1 MVTGCSVITDPLCR
15 LHDDPGHPEN
25 QARLENA
32 LAGVPRGVARLGAE
46 AALPEDVLRIHADYY
61 LKWLE
66 QRCLAVHALDHLDL
80 DTYIT
85 SHSCTVALHA
95 AGAAVLAAER
105 AASGE
110 HSFALV
116 RPPGHH
122 AEYDRAMGFCIL
134 NNAAIAAARMAAR
147 SLRVAI
153 VDWDVHHGNGTQHA
167 FYGTDRVLY
176 CSVHQEGL
184 FPQSGEI
191 GEIGTGA
198 GKGFTINAPLHTG
211 AGIADYDAV
220 FRRIFTPAIARFR
233 PDLVIVSAG
242 QDTLSDDPLGGMRL
256 VPDDFLLLTGTIA
269 DAADVPLALVLEGG
283 YGESH
288 GKAIARI
295 FAGLQGER
303 PGQVDAGAPASS
315 TQKTVSVLEKVHR
328 LV

>member
-1 MVTGCSVITDPLCR
+1 MAAGCSAVTDPVCR

-32 LAGVPRGVARLGAE
+32 LTGVPKGVTRLEAE

-61 LKWLE
+61 LKWLF
-66 QRCLAVHALDHLDL
+66 QRCAATHALDHLDA

-85 SHSCTVALHA
+85 RHSYTVALHA
-95 AGAAVLAAER
+95 AGAAVLAAGR

-122 AEYDRAMGFCIL
+122 AEHDRAMGFCIL

-153 VDWDVHHGNGTQHA
+153 VDWDVHHGNGTQAA

-184 FPQSGEI
+184 FPHSGEMA
-191 GEIGTGA
+191 EIGTGA
-198 GKGFTINAPLHTG
+198 GKGFTINAPLPAG
-211 AGIADYDAV
+211 AGIADYAAV
-220 FRRIFTPAIARFR
+220 FGRIFSPAVARFR

-242 QDTLSDDPLGGMRL
+242 QDILSDDPLGGMRL

-269 DAADVPLALVLEGG
+269 DAADAPLALVLEGG

-288 GKAIARI
+288 GEAISRI
-295 FAGLQGER
+295 FAALQGKRADREDT
-303 PGQVDAGAPASS
+303 GTPALP